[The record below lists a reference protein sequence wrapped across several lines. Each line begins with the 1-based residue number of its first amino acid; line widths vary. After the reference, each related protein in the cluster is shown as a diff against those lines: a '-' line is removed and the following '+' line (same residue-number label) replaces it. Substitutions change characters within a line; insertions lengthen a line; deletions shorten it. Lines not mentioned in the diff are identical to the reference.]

1 MKKRLLSVFT
11 IVIITYS
18 CSKSDN
24 NTTPSV
30 PPPVVIK
37 LSSCDSIKQGLL
49 KNTLDTIRLAS
60 CVTISSCDSIRLG
73 MLKPNTQDTLRLLTC
88 IKISGCDSIRLGILE
103 PTQVNSERLGCIV
116 TTIGQKFQGGVLA
129 YILQPGDPG
138 YDPNVRHGLIAA
150 SKDYNSRISWCNSVN
165 YYINT
170 GATATAIGAGLNNTN
185 LFLKILGDSAFGA
198 AGVAKAYNGGDYTDW
213 FLPSKDELNKLY
225 INKIKIGGFNV
236 NEGDAYWSSSEIIGL
251 KVPSAWL
258 QSFYNGYQ
266 TDYYKVW
273 PTFVRFVRAF

>member
-1 MKKRLLSVFT
+1 MKKCLLFVFS

-24 NTTPSV
+24 TSSYV

-49 KNTLDTIRLAS
+49 KNSSDTIRLAA
-60 CVTISSCDSIRLG
+60 CITISGCDSIRLG

-103 PTQVNSERLGCIV
+103 PTKVNSERLGCIV
-116 TTIGQKFQGGVLA
+116 TTIGQWFQGGVLA

-150 SKDYNSRISWCNSVN
+150 PKDHNSRISWCNFVN

-170 GATATAIGAGLNNTN
+170 GATETAIGAGLNNTN

-236 NEGDAYWSSSEIIGL
+236 KEGDAYWSSSEITGL
-251 KVPSAWL
+251 QVPSAWL

-273 PTFVRFVRAF
+273 PTFVRFVRSF